1 MELAASRARLRREKA
16 CRKAKSDKYASKMYC
31 KGEVFTD
38 AVDFIDKRVGW
49 HQLAE
54 PITGGS

>member
-16 CRKAKSDKYASKMYC
+16 SRRAKNSKYTTKMYC
-31 KGEVFTD
+31 KEEVFTD
-38 AVDFIDKRVGW
+38 AIDFIDKKVGW
-49 HQLAE
+49 HQLPE